1 MRSRARRSAGV
12 GEIAPT
18 AWISAF
24 HEFRLW
30 LFESFDPGPSLSSVL
45 VDSRNNLTFGRRVSA
60 STLIPL
66 SQAVGSGGRVPSS
79 LRLFRPSNPSVR
91 PPGSTEVDRTS
102 ADSSKSVH
110 TSWGPQRSR
119 AARFSTA
126 PSITTPASTY
136 RHSATSSLRASAT
149 TIFFFWIL
157 LAPLVRSRYQRVSA
171 ELGWWFGHNQANW
184 IIVWRKR

>member
-60 STLIPL
+60 TAPWEGESPLRYGFSGPAIHRFAHPDRPRLIGP
-66 SQAVGSGGRVPSS
+66 RRIREKRS
-79 LRLFRPSNPSVR
+79 LLA
-91 PPGSTEVDRTS
+91 E
-102 ADSSKSVH
+102 
-110 TSWGPQRSR
+110 PQRAR

-126 PSITTPASTY
+126 PSITTPAWTY

-149 TIFFFWIL
+149 TIFFF
-157 LAPLVRSRYQRVSA
+157 
-171 ELGWWFGHNQANW
+171 
-184 IIVWRKR
+184 